1 MFERECDL
9 YEVKSDENQ
18 ENKNETKLGRAL
30 LKILYD
36 DDVYGARIIA
46 VKINESNGET
56 SEDESYLC
64 NHIIAVQTNLD
75 VDEDRKRCSWSAF
88 DFSDDPPTY
97 RSFVAEFSKPDGGT
111 EDAQM
116 EFVSIF
122 QEGKDLAEQGEILEQ
137 PMNASNLNPEEM
149 YYGQGGKV

>member
-64 NHIIAVQTNLD
+64 NHIIAVQTNLGMISHKQSLITIFGLKH
-75 VDEDRKRCSWSAF
+75 EIKSFIKKISMAF
-88 DFSDDPPTY
+88 GFW
-97 RSFVAEFSKPDGGT
+97 
-111 EDAQM
+111 
-116 EFVSIF
+116 SIF
-122 QEGKDLAEQGEILEQ
+122 GIKFQILKQ
-137 PMNASNLNPEEM
+137 KIL
-149 YYGQGGKV
+149 QK

>member
-64 NHIIAVQTNLD
+64 NHIIAVQTNLGMIQAI
-75 VDEDRKRCSWSAF
+75 VNVCCLSSECTRM
-88 DFSDDPPTY
+88 
-97 RSFVAEFSKPDGGT
+97 VA
-111 EDAQM
+111 
-116 EFVSIF
+116 
-122 QEGKDLAEQGEILEQ
+122 
-137 PMNASNLNPEEM
+137 
-149 YYGQGGKV
+149 

>member
-64 NHIIAVQTNLD
+64 NHIIAVQTNLGMISHKQSLITIFGLKHEIKSFIKIFD
-75 VDEDRKRCSWSAF
+75 IFHEKISMAFGFWS
-88 DFSDDPPTY
+88 
-97 RSFVAEFSKPDGGT
+97 
-111 EDAQM
+111 
-116 EFVSIF
+116 
-122 QEGKDLAEQGEILEQ
+122 ILGIKFLILKQ
-137 PMNASNLNPEEM
+137 KHIKND
-149 YYGQGGKV
+149 